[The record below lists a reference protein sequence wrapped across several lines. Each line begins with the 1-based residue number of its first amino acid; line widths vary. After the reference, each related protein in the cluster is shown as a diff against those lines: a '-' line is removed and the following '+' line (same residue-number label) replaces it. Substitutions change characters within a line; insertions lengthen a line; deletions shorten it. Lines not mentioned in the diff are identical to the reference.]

1 MWGFVLRTVELRQDN
16 AVINF
21 VAKGTDLRGQGEGSQ
36 AGKRLLTPGDGAE
49 GGLGEDRGHGGRK
62 QQDSQSLLKGDWTS
76 LAIQWL
82 GLSLPLQ
89 GTRVWSLILE
99 DPTFHGAIKPGAAT
113 TEPTCP
119 RAHALQQKP
128 PQ

>member
-49 GGLGEDRGHGGRK
+49 GDLGEDRGHGGRK

-89 GTRVWSLILE
+89 GTRVWSLVRELRSHKLVGM
-99 DPTFHGAIKPGAAT
+99 TKSIKKGRLVLGT
-113 TEPTCP
+113 
-119 RAHALQQKP
+119 KDG
-128 PQ
+128 